1 MTIATLGS
9 KTIKVFLC
17 FVLAVVLLSGSIC
30 ATKAQTVFFGYAVR
44 KVPIYQVQ
52 TDEKICALTFD
63 AAWGA
68 DKTEKI
74 LNVLKEKNVG
84 GTFFLVGFWSEKYE
98 DLIKKIDEQGL
109 DIGTHSNTHPKMSS
123 LTELQI
129 NNELDIS
136 IEKITKVTGKPV
148 TLFRPPFGDYNDRLI
163 NICDSKGLKT
173 IQWNIDTLDWKGI
186 SANQIFERVKAG
198 LVPGSIILCHNNSDH
213 IVDALPMMID
223 YILSQGYKIV
233 NLSELLYSNN
243 YTINNNGV
251 QIKN

>member
-1 MTIATLGS
+1 MMS
-9 KTIKVFLC
+9 
-17 FVLAVVLLSGSIC
+17 
-30 ATKAQTVFFGYAVR
+30 
-44 KVPIYQVQ
+44 
-52 TDEKICALTFD
+52 
-63 AAWGA
+63 
-68 DKTEKI
+68 
-74 LNVLKEKNVG
+74 
-84 GTFFLVGFWSEKYE
+84 
-98 DLIKKIDEQGL
+98 L
-109 DIGTHSNTHPKMSS
+109 DII
-123 LTELQI
+123 QVI
-129 NNELDIS
+129 
-136 IEKITKVTGKPV
+136 
-148 TLFRPPFGDYNDRLI
+148 TLFKTLKV
-163 NICDSKGLKT
+163 SKGLKT